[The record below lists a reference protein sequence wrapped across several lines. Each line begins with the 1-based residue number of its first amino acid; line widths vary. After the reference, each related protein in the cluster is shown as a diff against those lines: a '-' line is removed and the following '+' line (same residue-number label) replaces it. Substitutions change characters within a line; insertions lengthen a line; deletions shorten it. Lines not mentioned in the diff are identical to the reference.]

1 MELTVKIT
9 ADQLFDLIEENA
21 ETLSQVEKKKII
33 ETLCKS
39 RAVSDNAR
47 LVAAVTDLIYSN

>member
-1 MELTVKIT
+1 MELQVKIT
-9 ADQLFDLIEENA
+9 ADQLLELIEENA
-21 ETLSQVEKKKII
+21 DQFSQIEKKKII

-47 LVAAVTDLIYSN
+47 LVAAVTDLIYNN